1 MEHKY
6 YLPDNRGNKQE
17 YKTESNS
24 VIIVGANGSGKSKL
38 GAWMERQDMKNVH
51 RISAQ
56 RKLIFNENI
65 SLKSYKQAQALVLY
79 GTDNNIEPCEKRHRW
94 GWKKEYTTTMID
106 DYENVLASLI
116 ALTHTSNAEYVNLCK
131 TAERE
136 GKDNPHTVMSPT
148 DRLLSVWDCI
158 FPHRGLRL
166 NDSKFE
172 TILKK
177 DGKETVYSANQMSD
191 GERAVLYLAAE
202 VLSIPAGKTL
212 IIDEPEIHLH
222 RSIMNQLWHA
232 LEKCRPDCLFIY
244 ITHDT
249 EFASLHSTSDKIW
262 LQEFD
267 GARWTFCKIAE
278 PELPED
284 LLFNILGSRKNVL
297 FVEGESSSYDT
308 QLYSALYPSYHVIA
322 CGSCAQVI
330 ARVKAFKQ
338 CRLLHTCEVF
348 GIIDRDYRSEHEIS
362 KYNTHNIYT
371 LEVAE
376 VENLFIVEELIKIM
390 AGACGEDPDS
400 VFNNVKKYV
409 IEDRF
414 KNDIKK
420 QVRQS
425 VVAYLHYQLSTVNL
439 SNEDDRSV
447 KESLESAFTSLQY
460 DQLKEEKE
468 KEFMDVLEHNEYKQV
483 LRIYNEKS
491 LASTIGRYML
501 IKNDSYC
508 SKVLRLL
515 RGEKRNAIIA
525 ALTPYLPQALK
536 TDTETH
542 LLG

>member
-1 MEHKY
+1 MLHKY
-6 YLPDNRGNKQE
+6 YLPDNENNKQE
-17 YKTESNS
+17 YTTESNS
-24 VIIVGANGSGKSKL
+24 VVIVGANGSGKSKL
-38 GAWMERQDMKNVH
+38 GAWMERRDMKNVH

-65 SLKSYKQAQALVLY
+65 SLKSYEHAQAFVLY
-79 GTDNNIEPCEKRHRW
+79 GTDKNFNPLEKRERW
-94 GWKKEYTTTMID
+94 GWKKEDTTTMID

-116 ALTHTSNAEYVNLCK
+116 ALTHTSNAEYVNQCK
-131 TAERE
+131 TAERD
-136 GKDNPHTVMSPT
+136 GKEKPRTVMTPT
-148 DRLLSVWDCI
+148 DRLLSVWDSI
-158 FPHRGLRL
+158 FPQRGLRL
-166 NDSKFE
+166 KDSKFE

-177 DGKETVYSANQMSD
+177 DGKEIVYSANKMSD

-232 LEKCRPDCLFIY
+232 LEKSRPDCLFIY

-267 GARWTFCKIAE
+267 GEKWTFSKIEE

-338 CRLLHTCEVF
+338 CSLLHTCNVF
-348 GIIDRDYRSEHEIS
+348 GIIDRDYRSEREIS
-362 KYNTHNIYT
+362 IYSTQNIYT

-376 VENLFIVEELIKIM
+376 VENLFIVEELVKIM
-390 AGACGEDPDS
+390 AGACGADPNR

-409 IEDRF
+409 INDRF
-414 KNDIKK
+414 EKDIEK

-425 VVAYLHYQLSTVNL
+425 VVADLHHRLSTTDISKKND
-439 SNEDDRSV
+439 NDV
-447 KESLESAFTSLQY
+447 KESLELAFSSLQY
-460 DQLKEEKE
+460 DQLKKEKE
-468 KEFMDVLEHNEYKQV
+468 KEFRDVLNRNEYKQV
-483 LRIYNEKS
+483 LRIYNDKS
-491 LASTIGRYML
+491 LASSIGCYMDM
-501 IKNDSYC
+501 KNNSYC

-536 TDTETH
+536 IDAETH
-542 LLG
+542 L